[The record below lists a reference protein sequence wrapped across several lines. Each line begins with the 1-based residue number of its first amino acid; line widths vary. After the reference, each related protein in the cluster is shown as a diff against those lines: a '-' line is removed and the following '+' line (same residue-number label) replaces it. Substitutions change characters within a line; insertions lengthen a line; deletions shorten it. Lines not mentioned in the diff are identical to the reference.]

1 MSAELIYRTS
11 SPAAEA
17 WWRHLKETQR
27 QQNELRRAFE
37 DEMLTTYGPAA
48 VPEYSEGHGKR
59 LLYTNGRV
67 CTGID
72 AGYNERPP
80 AGSGWRLDAKDRIWK
95 PALKEAAGKALK
107 KRLEALTVYI
117 WQAHTEEIGV
127 PQLVFADRY
136 LFRPGFTA
144 DEEPF
149 VLFQVWGSGQCAKS
163 CEAEQAMHAEVE
175 WTEVPRSEWYA
186 RVEASEKAHA

>member
-17 WWRHLKETQR
+17 WWAHVKDMQR

-37 DEMLTTYGPAA
+37 AEMLAQYGPAD
-48 VPEYSEGHGKR
+48 VSEYSEGHGKR

-67 CTGID
+67 CTGLD

-80 AGSGWRLDAKDRIWK
+80 AGSGWRLDSKDRFWK
-95 PALKEAAGKALK
+95 PALKEAAGRAMKE
-107 KRLEALTVYI
+107 RLRALTLYV
-117 WQAHTEEIGV
+117 WQSHVEEIGV
-127 PQLVFADRY
+127 PELVFAGSY
-136 LFRPGFTA
+136 LHRPGFEA

-149 VLFQVWGSGQCAKS
+149 ALYQLWGSGQCAKE
-163 CEAEQAMHAEVE
+163 CEAVQAKHPEVV
-175 WTEVPRSEWYA
+175 WVEVKRSEWYA
-186 RVEASEKAHA
+186 REEAKAG